1 MTSMTDARSESSPVP
16 TATCL
21 TCLTSLRRQLGS
33 PPGTVQDQ
41 VQITYVS
48 HLTEDGVDPLF
59 IQQQVGHSWASTT
72 AIYTTVGSDAKNH
85 MLRSALARAFRLES
99 KEARDETASGIS
111 LASAQGDG

>member
-41 VQITYVS
+41 VQITCAMN
-48 HLTEDGVDPLF
+48 LLQAGVDTSSIALWL
-59 IQQQVGHSWASTT
+59 GHSGTKAVQVYLHADLTLKEQT
-72 AIYTTVGSDAKNH
+72 
-85 MLRSALARAFRLES
+85 LARTAPDAPAARRYRPPDRLLAFLE
-99 KEARDETASGIS
+99 G
-111 LASAQGDG
+111 L